1 MPNYT
6 SRMHRWME
14 EVWNNQNEAAIDE
27 LLDQDAK
34 IHGLDQEMVGPQEFK
49 PFFRTFLEGFSSV
62 HVDAEVLVA
71 NEDFEA
77 AQCQVRARSA
87 DGKDV
92 NFTGIVIAKFKDGK
106 IVEGWNAFDFVTM
119 YNQLGQKQVAGEEE
133 AVAH

>member
-1 MPNYT
+1 M
-6 SRMHRWME
+6 
-14 EVWNNQNEAAIDE
+14 
-27 LLDQDAK
+27 LDQDAK

-49 PFFRTFLEGFSSV
+49 PFFRTFLDGFPSV

-77 AQCQVRARSA
+77 AQCRVRACSA
-87 DGKDV
+87 DGTEVD
-92 NFTGIVIAKFKDGK
+92 FTGIVIAKFKDGK

-119 YNQLGQKQVAGEEE
+119 YKQLGQKQVAAEEE